1 MGLVGRVDHLFDLIL
16 SGDIETGPGSHHQLS
31 HLHWW
36 SLGQPPGDHHHEDHH
51 EDHHEGL
58 DHYEGHRENH
68 LGHHLRFDFVLI
80 IWSAGCKSG
89 CNSIVIG
96 L

>member
-36 SLGQPPGDHHHEDHH
+36 SLGQPPADH
-51 EDHHEGL
+51 HHEGL
-58 DHYEGHRENH
+58 DHYEGHRENNIH
-68 LGHHLRFDFVLI
+68 VIFDFVLI
-80 IWSAGCKSG
+80 IWSAGCKRG

>member
-36 SLGQPPGDHHHEDHH
+36 SLREPPGDHHHEDHH
-51 EDHHEGL
+51 EDL

-68 LGHHLRFDFVLI
+68 LGHHLHVIFDFVLI
-80 IWSAGCKSG
+80 NWSAGCKGG